1 MLMYRSQMNDSKE
14 TSDGGGNINIFKG
27 GGIINILLWES
38 TCTVK
43 QVLFVSGLK
52 CKCVLQLQGQKLKR
66 VK

>member
-1 MLMYRSQMNDSKE
+1 MYRSQMNDSKE

-52 CKCVLQLQGQKLKR
+52 ISVNVYCNFKGKN
-66 VK
+66 

>member
-1 MLMYRSQMNDSKE
+1 MPMYRSQMNDSKE

-52 CKCVLQLQGQKLKR
+52 ISVNVYCNFKGKN
-66 VK
+66 